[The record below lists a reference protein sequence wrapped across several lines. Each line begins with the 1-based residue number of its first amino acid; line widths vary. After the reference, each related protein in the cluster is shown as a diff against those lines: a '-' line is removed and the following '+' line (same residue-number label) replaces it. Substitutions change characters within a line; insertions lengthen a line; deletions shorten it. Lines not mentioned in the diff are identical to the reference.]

1 MKVEIITIGDEILIG
16 QIVDTNSAW
25 MAQQLNDIGVEV
37 VQISSISDQ
46 KSHIINGLNEAK
58 KRADIILT
66 TGGLGPTSDD
76 ITIETLT
83 EFLNKPLAL
92 NQQALDNIHQILSR
106 RNIPIGPN
114 NEKQAWLPEGSET
127 IQNSKGTAPGMWYN
141 DGKHILVS
149 MPGVPYE
156 MKAMMQSFVIPKLKS
171 EYILAAILH
180 HTFTVV
186 NIPES
191 VLSTRLIEFEKQLP
205 LNVKLAYLPH
215 LNTVRL
221 RLTCHAKTSE
231 QAQELL
237 NIQADILRQIVHD
250 DLASEGNENPT
261 EQLAADLLSHRLTIA
276 TAESCTGGYLAHKL
290 TSVPGSSSY
299 FEGSIISYSY
309 GVKEKLLGVASET
322 MEKKGAVSEEV
333 VRQMAASLKHQL
345 NTDYAIAISGI
356 AGPGGATPS
365 KPVGTV
371 WICIMNNEQ
380 TVTRLFH
387 FSGDR
392 HQIVER
398 TTNMAIEMTRR
409 MIGGKPLPDSF

>member
-1 MKVEIITIGDEILIG
+1 
-16 QIVDTNSAW
+16 
-25 MAQQLNDIGVEV
+25 
-37 VQISSISDQ
+37 
-46 KSHIINGLNEAK
+46 
-58 KRADIILT
+58 
-66 TGGLGPTSDD
+66 
-76 ITIETLT
+76 
-83 EFLNKPLAL
+83 
-92 NQQALDNIHQILSR
+92 
-106 RNIPIGPN
+106 
-114 NEKQAWLPEGSET
+114 
-127 IQNSKGTAPGMWYN
+127 
-141 DGKHILVS
+141 
-149 MPGVPYE
+149 
-156 MKAMMQSFVIPKLKS
+156 
-171 EYILAAILH
+171 
-180 HTFTVV
+180 VV

-191 VLSTRLIEFEKQLP
+191 VLSTRLIAFEKQLP

-333 VRQMAASLKHQL
+333 VLQMAASLKHQL